1 MACLAFPALP
11 HSRAIPEGCNRNKG
25 QCVEA
30 LNQIF
35 DSILHNSG
43 HLSPFLVV
51 GILIL
56 AGFAGDYFGKFL
68 KLPHVTGNILG
79 GIVIGPT
86 CLGLVGGHEQLHDLQ
101 PIATFAMSLVAV
113 SIGGHLSYRRI
124 HNSVRRIVSI
134 SMFEVTFSVVTVIAA
149 CKLFGMDWPKTFLL
163 GGIAASTAPATTIAL
178 IRESRAKGPF
188 VKTLISAVA
197 LNNILCILIFV
208 LMRTLV
214 SAYYESGETAGKID
228 DALILCSYH
237 LLGAVVLGLGM
248 GWITKVLVSK
258 PKFHDFT
265 TILLAIM
272 LLDGLAAYLTLS
284 PLLVCLFFGVYL
296 GNSSEVAEKQLG
308 TLTPL
313 EPTLYVI
320 FFTLAGVS
328 LHLDALMAVGL
339 VATVYIGARM
349 LGKTLGA
356 AIGGMVGKCSKR
368 MWQNMS
374 FALYP
379 QSGIAI
385 GLVVLLSDD
394 AFIPGDV
401 KQAVGAIILA
411 GVTVAEIL
419 GPFCTKAALARSGEA
434 NRDRQ
439 RLVEFLAEEFIMVDL
454 KALDKWDAIRQL
466 VVFLKRT
473 HRVEHI
479 SQEELYQSIV
489 TREQEMSTAMGRGI
503 AIPHGRIAKGP
514 NIQGVMAICRD
525 GVEFDAP
532 DGKPVK
538 LIMLIV
544 TPEDKKDMHLKVL
557 SSLSSMVSDEAI
569 RERLIAAIS
578 PEDAMEV
585 IESKEARDY
594 NYFLE

>member
-1 MACLAFPALP
+1 M
-11 HSRAIPEGCNRNKG
+11 
-25 QCVEA
+25 
-30 LNQIF
+30 
-35 DSILHNSG
+35 
-43 HLSPFLVV
+43 
-51 GILIL
+51 
-56 AGFAGDYFGKFL
+56 
-68 KLPHVTGNILG
+68 
-79 GIVIGPT
+79 
-86 CLGLVGGHEQLHDLQ
+86 
-101 PIATFAMSLVAV
+101 
-113 SIGGHLSYRRI
+113 
-124 HNSVRRIVSI
+124 
-134 SMFEVTFSVVTVIAA
+134 
-149 CKLFGMDWPKTFLL
+149 
-163 GGIAASTAPATTIAL
+163 
-178 IRESRAKGPF
+178 
-188 VKTLISAVA
+188 
-197 LNNILCILIFV
+197 
-208 LMRTLV
+208 MRTFV
-214 SAYYESGETAGKID
+214 SAYFESGETTGKID
-228 DALILCSYH
+228 DALILSTYH
-237 LLGAVVLGLGM
+237 LLGAIVLGLSM
-248 GWITKVLVSK
+248 GWITKILVSK

-296 GNSSEVAEKQLG
+296 GNSSEVAEKQLK

-339 VATVYIGARM
+339 VATVYIGSRM
-349 LGKTLGA
+349 LGKTLGSA
-356 AIGGMVGKCSKR
+356 LGGIVGKCSKR
-368 MWQNMS
+368 MWTNMS

-394 AFIPGDV
+394 AFVPEDI

-411 GVTVAEIL
+411 GVTVAEII
-419 GPFCTKAALARSGEA
+419 GPFATKAALARSGEA

-439 RLVEFLAEEFIMVDL
+439 RLVEFLAEEFIIVDL
-454 KALDKWDAIRQL
+454 KAMDKWDAIRQM
-466 VVFLKRT
+466 VAFLMKT

-479 SQEELYQSIV
+479 SQEELYRSV
-489 TREQEMSTAMGRGI
+489 VDREKDMSTAMGRSI
-503 AIPHGRIAKGP
+503 AIPHGHIEKGP
-514 NIQGVMAICRD
+514 SIQGVMAICREGID
-525 GVEFDAP
+525 FDSP
-532 DGKPVK
+532 DGEPVK

-544 TPEDKKDMHLKVL
+544 TPKDQKEMHLKVL
-557 SSLSSMVSDEAI
+557 SSLSSMVSDHAI